1 MVTAQG
7 RLVEMK
13 PLNVIVVEDS
23 EDDLILIVRAL
34 KKVGYDL
41 CCTWVETAA
50 GLKEALA
57 DAKWQLVLS
66 DHSMPSFS
74 APEALETLK
83 ESGRSLPFIIV
94 SGTIDEKLAS
104 TIMESGAGDYVEKG
118 NLSKLG
124 LAVERLLG
132 S

>member
-1 MVTAQG
+1 
-7 RLVEMK
+7 MK

-34 KKVGYDL
+34 KKVGYDP
-41 CCTWVETAA
+41 CCTWVETAV

-66 DHSMPSFS
+66 DHSMPAFS
-74 APEALETLK
+74 APEALKTLK

-94 SGTIDEKLAS
+94 SGTIDEKLAA
-104 TIMESGAGDYVEKG
+104 TIMESGASDYVEKG

-124 LAVERLLG
+124 PAIERLLG